1 MRATSDWTVWMV
13 GLVGAAW
20 AASMA
25 GCERNAPTAS
35 VQFEPNWVY
44 AYQIGQR
51 SEQSMDQA
59 VEEVEAALEEL
70 FGTPD
75 VPKLPAVLA
84 EDEEY
89 ADLLSM
95 EHLMAASGSPS
106 QPGRG
111 LFRKHCVV
119 CHGITGNGRGP
130 TAALLNPYP
139 RDFRL
144 GKFKFKS
151 TPIGTKP
158 TKEDLARTIRS
169 GIPGTT
175 MVKIPELSDE
185 DIAALVDYVIYLSM
199 RGQVERSLLFEA
211 GELIYADGERLY
223 DPSLKESDPEAF
235 EEQWEI
241 IEDYVLDEADAW
253 VEAPERVKE
262 VPSRDPSVVPD
273 TTEELLARIAAGDS
287 LVLASVQRG
296 RELFL
301 TEKASCSK
309 CHGKEGRGDGQTNDY
324 DDWAKEW
331 TKKFGLD
338 PEDEANHI
346 PLIARGALPVR
357 KVAPRNFE
365 EGVFRGGSSPEALY
379 QRIWLGI
386 EGTPMPAA
394 AVDPSDIWDLV
405 NYVRSLY
412 KPKATESGTSRSD
425 QVAAVDRP

>member
-1 MRATSDWTVWMV
+1 MKRARKWAVCMAWIA
-13 GLVGAAW
+13 GAAGV
-20 AASMA
+20 ALLA
-25 GCERNAPTAS
+25 GCERTAPTAA

-59 VEEVEAALEEL
+59 LVEVESALEEL

-75 VPKLPAVLA
+75 VPKWPAVLT

-89 ADLLSM
+89 ADLVSM
-95 EHLMAASGSPS
+95 EHLMAASGNPS
-106 QPGRG
+106 EPGRG
-111 LFRKHCVV
+111 LFRKHCAV

-151 TPIGTKP
+151 TPIGSKP
-158 TKEDLARTIRS
+158 TKDDLFHTIQT

-175 MVKIPELSDE
+175 MVKIPELTE
-185 DIAALVDYVIYLSM
+185 QDIAALVDYVIYLSI

-211 GELIYADGERLY
+211 GELVYADGESLY
-223 DPSLKESDPEAF
+223 DPSLKETDPEAF

-253 VEAPERVKE
+253 VEAEDRVKE
-262 VPSRDPSVVPD
+262 VPERDRAVVPD
-273 TTEELLARIAAGDS
+273 TTEELLARIAQGDS
-287 LVLASVQRG
+287 TILASIERG

-301 TEKASCSK
+301 SEKASCSK

-338 PEDEANHI
+338 PEDEASQI

-365 EGVFRGGSSPEALY
+365 EGVFRGGSTPEALY

-394 AVDPSDIWDLV
+394 AVDPQDIWDLV

-412 KPKATESGTSRSD
+412 KPQAAGTNTSTSD
-425 QVAAVDRP
+425 QVAANARR